1 MNKSFEREFVVLAVK
16 RLRIGHA
23 AEALKESIESFVNSY
38 KFDNDFQG
46 VVSDEDSSLVRL
58 FKQLFVD
65 NGEDEEIIPGK
76 IYTKKNY
83 VTKSNSKFIVL
94 YSIDD
99 VEQNFPN
106 NDNDVPN
113 GEYVNE
119 MAFDG
124 VDENDIDDSRVY
136 PELLLDEKIDRGEDE
151 LQKEIKN
158 IRSMRFQT
166 LVT

>member
-65 NGEDEEIIPGK
+65 NGEDEEIIP
-76 IYTKKNY
+76 
-83 VTKSNSKFIVL
+83 L
-94 YSIDD
+94 RLDD
-99 VEQNFPN
+99 N
-106 NDNDVPN
+106 
-113 GEYVNE
+113 
-119 MAFDG
+119 
-124 VDENDIDDSRVY
+124 
-136 PELLLDEKIDRGEDE
+136 
-151 LQKEIKN
+151 
-158 IRSMRFQT
+158 
-166 LVT
+166 